1 MRRLYCKLS
10 RVVSRRRFSMAVA
23 KRQPL
28 SRRRI
33 LEAAVRFVDREG
45 LEALSMRKL
54 GSELGVEAMS
64 LYNHVPNKG
73 ALLDGMVEVLLGEL
87 EVPPEDESWE
97 RRIREAYRAFR
108 RLAHERPNVFPLLI
122 TRPPDTMDGV
132 WLVEEF
138 LKTLGEAGFDPETAL
153 YAFRVLSSYTSGYA
167 MAEIRGFAME
177 PAGGRLGASRLPGN
191 DFPYIHELD
200 DRLQIVD
207 HDAEF
212 EFGLDLILAGLK
224 DRL

>member
-1 MRRLYCKLS
+1 
-10 RVVSRRRFSMAVA
+10 MAVA

-87 EVPPEDESWE
+87 EVPPEDEGWE
-97 RRIREAYRAFR
+97 RRIREAYQAFR
-108 RLAHERPNVFPLLI
+108 RLAHEHPNVFPLLI
-122 TRPPDTMDGV
+122 VRPPDTMDGI

-138 LKTLGEAGFDPETAL
+138 LKTLREAGFDPQTAL
-153 YAFRVLSSYTSGYA
+153 YAFRALSSYASGYA

-177 PAGGRLGASRLPGN
+177 PAGARAGAVMLSVD
-191 DFPYIHELD
+191 DFPHIHELNASLRD
-200 DRLQIVD
+200 VD

-212 EFGLDLILAGLK
+212 EFGLDIILSGLK

>member
-1 MRRLYCKLS
+1 
-10 RVVSRRRFSMAVA
+10 MAVV
-23 KRQPL
+23 KRRPL

-64 LYNHVPNKG
+64 LYNHVPNKD
-73 ALLDGMVEVLLGEL
+73 ALLDGMVEVLLGEM
-87 EVPPEDESWE
+87 EVPPEDEGWE
-97 RRIREAYRAFR
+97 RRVREGYRAFR
-108 RLAHERPNVFPLLI
+108 GLAHEHPNVFPLLV

-138 LKTLGEAGFDPETAL
+138 LKTLRGAGFDPETAL
-153 YAFRVLSSYTSGYA
+153 YAFRALSSYASGY
-167 MAEIRGFAME
+167 AME
-177 PAGGRLGASRLPGN
+177 PAGARLGAVALSP
-191 DFPYIHELD
+191 DEYPHIHELD
-200 DRLQIVD
+200 APLREVD

-212 EFGLDLILAGLK
+212 EFGLDVILAGLK
-224 DRL
+224 

>member
-1 MRRLYCKLS
+1 MAAVKRR
-10 RVVSRRRFSMAVA
+10 
-23 KRQPL
+23 PL

-87 EVPPEDESWE
+87 EVPPEDEGWE
-97 RRIREAYRAFR
+97 RRVREAYRAFR
-108 RLAHERPNVFPLLI
+108 RLAHGHPNVFPLFI

-138 LKTLGEAGFDPETAL
+138 LKTLMEAGFDPETAL
-153 YAFRVLSSYTSGYA
+153 YAFRALSSYTSGYA

-177 PAGGRLGASRLPGN
+177 PAGARLGTVTLSPD
-191 DFPYIHELD
+191 DFPNIHELD
-200 DRLQIVD
+200 APLRAVD

-224 DRL
+224 ERL

>member
-1 MRRLYCKLS
+1 M
-10 RVVSRRRFSMAVA
+10 VSA
-23 KRQPL
+23 KRRPL
-28 SRRRI
+28 DRRRI

-54 GSELGVEAMS
+54 GAELGVEAMS

-87 EVPPEDESWE
+87 EIPPEDEGWE
-97 RRIREAYRAFR
+97 VRVREAYRAFR
-108 RLAHERPNVFPLLI
+108 KLAREHPNIFPLLVL
-122 TRPPDTMDGV
+122 RPPDTMDGV

-138 LKTLGEAGFDPETAL
+138 LKTLRGAGFDPETAL
-153 YAFRVLSSYTSGYA
+153 YAFRALSGYASGYA

-177 PAGGRLGASRLPGN
+177 PSGNRLGALTLPP
-191 DFPYIHELD
+191 DEFPHIHELGSH
-200 DRLQIVD
+200 IVKVD

-224 DRL
+224 ERL

>member
-1 MRRLYCKLS
+1 
-10 RVVSRRRFSMAVA
+10 MAVA

-87 EVPPEDESWE
+87 EVPPEDEGWE
-97 RRIREAYRAFR
+97 RRVREAYRAFR
-108 RLAHERPNVFPLLI
+108 RLAHGHPNVFPLLI
-122 TRPPDTMDGV
+122 TRPPETMDGV
-132 WLVEEF
+132 WLIEEF
-138 LKTLGEAGFDPETAL
+138 IRTLRGAGFDPETAL
-153 YAFRVLSSYTSGYA
+153 YAFRALSSYTSGYA
-167 MAEIRGFAME
+167 MAELRGFAME
-177 PAGGRLGASRLPGN
+177 PAGSRLGTLTLSPD
-191 DFPYIHELD
+191 DFPNIHELD
-200 DRLQIVD
+200 APLREVD

-212 EFGLDLILAGLK
+212 EFGLDLIFAGLK
-224 DRL
+224 ERL

>member
-1 MRRLYCKLS
+1 
-10 RVVSRRRFSMAVA
+10 MAVV
-23 KRQPL
+23 KRRPL

-64 LYNHVPNKG
+64 LYNHVSDEG
-73 ALLDGMVEVLLGEL
+73 GLLDGMVEVLLGEL
-87 EVPPEDESWE
+87 EIPPEEEGWE
-97 RRIREAYRAFR
+97 RRVREAYRAFR
-108 RLAHERPNVFPLLI
+108 RLAHEHPNVFPLLVV
-122 TRPPDTMDGV
+122 RPPDTMDGI

-138 LKTLGEAGFDPETAL
+138 LKTLRGAGFAPETSL
-153 YAFRVLSSYTSGYA
+153 HAFRTLSSYASGYA

-177 PAGGRLGASRLPGN
+177 PAGARVGAATLSPE
-191 DFPYIHELD
+191 DFPNIHELD
-200 DRLQIVD
+200 TSLRHVD

-212 EFGLDLILAGLK
+212 EFGLDLILSGLK
-224 DRL
+224 EKL

>member
-1 MRRLYCKLS
+1 
-10 RVVSRRRFSMAVA
+10 MAVV

-54 GSELGVEAMS
+54 GSELRVEAMS
-64 LYNHVPNKG
+64 LYNHVPSKD
-73 ALLDGMVEVLLGEL
+73 ALLDGMVEVLLGGL
-87 EVPPEDESWE
+87 EVPPEDEGWE
-97 RRIREAYRAFR
+97 RRIRESYRAFR
-108 RLAHERPNVFPLLI
+108 RLAHEHPNVFPLLVA
-122 TRPPDTMDGV
+122 RPPDTMDGV

-138 LKTLGEAGFDPETAL
+138 LETLRGAGFDPETAL
-153 YAFRVLSSYTSGYA
+153 YAFRALSSYASGYA

-177 PAGGRLGASRLPGN
+177 PAGTRLGALALPPN
-191 DFPYIHELD
+191 DFPRIHELD
-200 DRLQIVD
+200 ARLQKVD

-212 EFGLDLILAGLK
+212 EFGLDLIISGLK
-224 DRL
+224 EKL

>member
-64 LYNHVPNKG
+64 LYNHVPNKD

-97 RRIREAYRAFR
+97 RR
-108 RLAHERPNVFPLLI
+108 
-122 TRPPDTMDGV
+122 G
-132 WLVEEF
+132 
-138 LKTLGEAGFDPETAL
+138 GG
-153 YAFRVLSSYTSGYA
+153 GYA
-167 MAEIRGFAME
+167 GVRGVA
-177 PAGGRLGASRLPGN
+177 PRARTP
-191 DFPYIHELD
+191 FPPPPTPPP
-200 DRLQIVD
+200 
-207 HDAEF
+207 
-212 EFGLDLILAGLK
+212 
-224 DRL
+224 